1 MVGSAEALNYSISSY
16 YSPANNAGRI
26 GVPVSKNDA
35 IYAQFEHVFGV
46 PSEQGISLNRVMILE
61 GLIDRLSSTSVEAAR
76 PKRVSQ
82 NYAALAPEKL
92 DTLIVDYQNQLKA
105 KAAEASVPAYR
116 PQVALPPAYAFS
128 IFA

>member
-16 YSPANNAGRI
+16 YSSASNASRI

-61 GLIDRLSSTSVEAAR
+61 GLIDRLSSTHATAAATK
-76 PKRVSQ
+76 PASQ
-82 NYAALAPEKL
+82 NFASMTPEKL
-92 DTLIVDYQNQLKA
+92 DSLIVDYQSQIKA
-105 KAAEASVPAYR
+105 KAATASVPAYR
-116 PQVALPPAYAFS
+116 PQAELPPAYAFS
-128 IFA
+128 LLA